1 MAVYWKYRLPAIF
14 PGTYLTS
21 ISTIS
26 PGCLSALIYLYFI
39 FLTLYLRVKPSC
51 LRILPIV
58 RTGTT
63 KPSFANLQC
72 NFRAQSLVFFL
83 FVITLSLIQIGVS
96 SGLVLGI
103 VALGSKAFS
112 PPLLYTATH
121 LSRLLLLCG
130 HTLDTFQLHP
140 LFRYR
145 FYPPQ
150 TLFFNC
156 FCHTYCHF
164 PILGENRHKSLHIT
178 PGY

>member
-63 KPSFANLQC
+63 KPSFANLKC

-130 HTLDTFQLHP
+130 HTLDTFTN
-140 LFRYR
+140 FTR
-145 FYPPQ
+145 FSAIGF
-150 TLFFNC
+150 THLKRSSLIVFA
-156 FCHTYCHF
+156 
-164 PILGENRHKSLHIT
+164 ILIAIS
-178 PGY
+178 PF